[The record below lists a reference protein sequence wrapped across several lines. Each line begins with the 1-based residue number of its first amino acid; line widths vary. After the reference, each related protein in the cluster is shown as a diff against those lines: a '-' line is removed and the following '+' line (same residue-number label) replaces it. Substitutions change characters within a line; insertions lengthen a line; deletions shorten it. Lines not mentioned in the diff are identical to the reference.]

1 MKINYQKG
9 MKNGKKLLRSM
20 NKGEIINIEKLG
32 NIRCLASRLKSEG
45 FEFKI
50 KINLRGGWDIK
61 RVK

>member
-1 MKINYQKG
+1 
-9 MKNGKKLLRSM
+9 MKNGKKLLRSI

-61 RVK
+61 RIK